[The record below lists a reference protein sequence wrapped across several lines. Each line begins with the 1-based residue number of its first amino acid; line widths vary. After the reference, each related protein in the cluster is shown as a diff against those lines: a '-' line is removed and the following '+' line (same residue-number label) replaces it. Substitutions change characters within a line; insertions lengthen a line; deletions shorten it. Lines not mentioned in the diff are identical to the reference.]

1 MSNILDFILYAD
13 DTNVFY
19 KHENIDMMCKIVSV
33 EIDKLSTWCALNKLA
48 LNISKTNIMIF
59 SNHKSIEH
67 SISID
72 GVNLQK
78 VDSLKFLGV
87 CIDHQITWKDHITY
101 ISNKLSKSIAII
113 YRASHVLDT
122 NALYCLYNAIFKPHI
137 NYCIEVWGNTYKNNT
152 NPVFIL
158 KKKVMR
164 IVCHA
169 RSLDHTSK
177 MFCQLDILKIYDLI
191 DFNTCIF
198 MYKVFHK
205 LVPLTLQNKFSMS
218 SSKKYKN
225 NFYVM
230 FARTRRK
237 LFSITIN
244 GFFIVEFIK

>member
-1 MSNILDFILYAD
+1 M
-13 DTNVFY
+13 
-19 KHENIDMMCKIVSV
+19 
-33 EIDKLSTWCALNKLA
+33 
-48 LNISKTNIMIF
+48 
-59 SNHKSIEH
+59 EH

-122 NALYCLYNAIFKPHI
+122 NTLYCLYNAIFKPHI
-137 NYCIEVWGNTYKNNT
+137 NYCIELWGNTYKNNT
-152 NPVFIL
+152 NPVFNVQ
-158 KKKVMR
+158 KKVMR

-177 MFCQLDILKIYDLI
+177 IFCQLDILKIYDLI

-218 SSKKYKN
+218 STKKYQKQFLYYLCKN
-225 NFYVM
+225 KKKAIFN
-230 FARTRRK
+230 
-237 LFSITIN
+237 N
-244 GFFIVEFIK
+244 N

>member
-1 MSNILDFILYAD
+1 M
-13 DTNVFY
+13 
-19 KHENIDMMCKIVSV
+19 
-33 EIDKLSTWCALNKLA
+33 
-48 LNISKTNIMIF
+48 
-59 SNHKSIEH
+59 
-67 SISID
+67 
-72 GVNLQK
+72 NLQK

-113 YRASHVLDT
+113 NRAGHVLDT
-122 NALYCLYNAIFKPHI
+122 KALYCLYNAIFNLFI
-137 NYCIEVWGNTYKNNT
+137 FNLFNLIYFNYCIEVWLNTYKNNI

-158 KKKVMR
+158 QRKVIQ

-177 MFCQLDILKIYDLI
+177 MFCQLHILKIYDLI
-191 DFNTCIF
+191 DLSTCNF

-230 FARTRRK
+230 FARTRK
-237 LFSITIN
+237 QFSITIKGVSLWN
-244 GFFIVEFIK
+244 SLHNFIKLSIIIENLQY